1 MMAKT
6 PSSGREKAA
15 SAAVPACKAPT
26 KAAVMVSRMDV
37 FMPVLP
43 RPVGHERFLNPI
55 QAFDG
60 QGLCQAV
67 HGLGALMRRRLL
79 FEFDEFNRQ
88 LAVELRQGL
97 VPLVIADKLTDGCQQ
112 PRHVAQRTET
122 ALQQRLGA
130 QGIHIDGPG
139 ELPYVGQALPERGT
153 TLRGAVQVKEER
165 DLELD

>member
-37 FMPVLP
+37 FMPALP
-43 RPVGHERFLNPI
+43 RPVGHDRFLNAI
-55 QAFDG
+55 ETLDG
-60 QGLCQAV
+60 QGLRQAV

-79 FEFDEFNRQ
+79 LEFDQFNRQ

-97 VPLVIADKLTDGCQQ
+97 VPLVIADKLADGGKQ
-112 PRHVAQRTET
+112 PCHVPQRTET

-130 QGIHIDGPG
+130 QGIDRDGPG
-139 ELPYVGQALPERGT
+139 ELPYVGQALPERAT
-153 TLRGAVQVKEER
+153 ALRGAVQVKEER
-165 DLELD
+165 HLQL